1 VGHEGLLRVKD
12 HDIRVIYS
20 VFDKFKYIFIV
31 AVRKRNEAT
40 YKNLPTR
47 ALDSAIT
54 QVIATLETDP
64 PDT

>member
-1 VGHEGLLRVKD
+1 VKD

-20 VFDKFKYIFIV
+20 VFDKLKYIFIV